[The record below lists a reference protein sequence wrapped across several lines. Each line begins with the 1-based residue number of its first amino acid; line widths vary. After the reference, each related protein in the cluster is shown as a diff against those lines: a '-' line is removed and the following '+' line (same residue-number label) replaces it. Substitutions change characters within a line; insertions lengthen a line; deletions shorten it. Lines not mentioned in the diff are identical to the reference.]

1 MVLMESGVR
10 RKRTV
15 VNSMVKNGVKC
26 PMKNKDPL
34 LPGMQ
39 SIVDSKPKPKKE
51 KTQKGDLYL
60 WGVGDALPLLDDHSL
75 TKHRILR
82 EYLERYVAILTKNRG
97 IPQLNL
103 SLVDGFAGGGAY
115 MHHKTKERMPG
126 SPVLML
132 EAMAA
137 AEVKA
142 KSLRKKEFGLNATYY
157 FVEEQK
163 RNLEF
168 LKSEVRASPAATGK
182 EDCIHFI
189 NGTFSKQ
196 LPTIIQKIKA
206 KGRSHKAIFLLDQ
219 YGYTH
224 VTMANIRHIF
234 RELPRAEV
242 ILTIAVNWL
251 IDFVNETDKFKAALR
266 HLELESQQDE
276 LVSLRTEHCRDW
288 RALIQQRLHKHFF
301 QKSGAACYT
310 PFFVHSV
317 KSHRGYWLLH
327 FSMHS
332 TARDAMTNLH
342 WTKENHFEHFGGPG
356 LGMFG
361 GTLGFDPRSERG
373 EAQSSFLFDKSAKEQ
388 TRDSLLIQIP
398 ERLSGFDD
406 LVSFGH
412 FFDQNVNDS
421 PATKEMIAEVIS
433 QLASDKEIEIFTKDK
448 VERRGGVKL
457 SEHDLIRTSSI
468 KSFLPTR
475 MLGE

>member
-1 MVLMESGVR
+1 MES
-10 RKRTV
+10 V
-15 VNSMVKNGVKC
+15 VNSKPTTKNDK
-26 PMKNKDPL
+26 
-34 LPGMQ
+34 
-39 SIVDSKPKPKKE
+39 S
-51 KTQKGDLYL
+51 QKGDLYL
-60 WGVGDALPLLDDHSL
+60 WGVGDSLPTLDDHSL

-115 MHHKTKERMPG
+115 LHHKTNERLPG

-137 AEVKA
+137 AEVEAKA
-142 KSLRKKEFGLNATYY
+142 LRTKDFSLNTNYY
-157 FVEEQK
+157 FVEERK

-168 LKSEVRASPAATGK
+168 LKSEVKSSPAAIGK
-182 EDCIHFI
+182 DDSIHFI
-189 NGTFSKQ
+189 NGTFSDQ
-196 LPTIIQKIKA
+196 LPAIIKKIKA
-206 KGRSHKAIFLLDQ
+206 KGSSHKAIFLLDQ

-224 VTMANIRHIF
+224 VTMANIRQIF

-266 HLELESQQDE
+266 HLELVDQQDE
-276 LVSLRTEHCRDW
+276 LVRLRTEHCSDW
-288 RALIQQRLHKHFF
+288 RTLIQQRLHKHFF
-301 QKSGAACYT
+301 KKSGAACYT

-332 TARDAMTNLH
+332 TARDAMTDLH
-342 WTKENHFEHFGGPG
+342 WSKENHFEHFGGPG

-361 GTLGFDPRSERG
+361 GTLGFDPRSRRG
-373 EAQSSFLFDKSAKEQ
+373 ETQSTFLFDKSAKEQ
-388 TRDSLLIQIP
+388 TRDSLLIQLP
-398 ERLSGFDD
+398 KRLSQFNG
-406 LVSFGH
+406 LITFGH
-412 FFDQNVNDS
+412 FFNQIVNDS
-421 PATKEMIAEVIS
+421 PATKQMIAEVFG

-448 VERRGGVKL
+448 KERRGGVKI
-457 SEHDLIRTSSI
+457 SEHDLIRIPQIT
-468 KSFLPTR
+468 SFLPIR
-475 MLGE
+475 RHGE

>member
-1 MVLMESGVR
+1 ME
-10 RKRTV
+10 
-15 VNSMVKNGVKC
+15 
-26 PMKNKDPL
+26 NKGPL
-34 LPGMQ
+34 LPSMK
-39 SIVDSKPKPKKE
+39 SAVDSKPTPKRG
-51 KTQKGDLYL
+51 KTKKGDLYL
-60 WGVGDALPLLDDHSL
+60 WGVGDSLPLLDDHSL

-115 MHHKTKERMPG
+115 LHHKTHERLPG

-137 AEVKA
+137 AEVEAKA
-142 KSLRKKEFGLNATYY
+142 LRTKDFSLNATYY
-157 FVEEQK
+157 FVEERK

-168 LKSEVRASPAATGK
+168 LKSEIKASPATTAK
-182 EDCIHFI
+182 DDCIHFI
-189 NGTFSKQ
+189 NGTFSDQ
-196 LPTIIQKIKA
+196 LPAIIKKIKA
-206 KGRSHKAIFLLDQ
+206 KRRSHKVIFLLDQ

-251 IDFVNETDKFKAALR
+251 IDFVNETDRFKAALR
-266 HLELESQQDE
+266 HLELEDRQDE
-276 LVSLRTEHCRDW
+276 LVGLRTDHCSDW
-288 RALIQQRLHKHFF
+288 RALIQQRLHQHFF

-342 WTKENHFEHFGGPG
+342 WSKENHFEHFGGPG
-356 LGMFG
+356 LGM
-361 GTLGFDPRSERG
+361 LGFDPRLGNG
-373 EAQSSFLFDKSAKEQ
+373 ETQSTFLFDKAAKEQ
-388 TRDSLLIQIP
+388 TQDSLLIQLP
-398 ERLSGFDD
+398 ERISEFDD
-406 LVSFGH
+406 FVSFGQ
-412 FFDQNVNDS
+412 FFDQNVNDT
-421 PATKEMIAEVIS
+421 PATKQMIAKVIS
-433 QLASDKEIEIFTKDK
+433 QLARDKEIEIFTKDK
-448 VERRGGVKL
+448 KKRRGGVKL
-457 SEHDLIRTSSI
+457 SEHDLIRTPPTI
-468 KSFLPTR
+468 SFLPAR
-475 MLGE
+475 KLDR